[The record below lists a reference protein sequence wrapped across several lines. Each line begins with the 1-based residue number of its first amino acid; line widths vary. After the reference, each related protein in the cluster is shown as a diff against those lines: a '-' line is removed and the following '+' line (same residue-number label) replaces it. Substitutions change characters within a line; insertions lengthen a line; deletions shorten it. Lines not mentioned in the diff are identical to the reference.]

1 MKKNHL
7 LFSILFLIYAGGGVV
22 SLIMFGMNGSYL
34 SRKQTA
40 PTAVV
45 EQDISED
52 TTVESLEVP
61 TENPVEA
68 PADESVEYPAKNSDN
83 TLTSDTPKPEESSE
97 PSTEAA
103 NDSDTSISDESA
115 SDSTVKVSE
124 SLDETDSSENEEAA
138 KPEKTYYTFTV
149 IDGVTDVCIRETDA
163 RYATILSHIDGGN
176 SGYVLEKG
184 DTRTKILT
192 KKGTIGYIYNEY
204 ITISEIPMNEFPEEY
219 R

>member
-1 MKKNHL
+1 MKKNHM
-7 LFSILFLIYAGGGVV
+7 LFSILFFIYAGGGVV
-22 SLIMFGMNGSYL
+22 SLIMFGMTGSYL

-45 EQDISED
+45 EQDISENA
-52 TTVESLEVP
+52 TVEPLEVP
-61 TENPVEA
+61 TGNPVEA
-68 PADESVEYPAKNSDN
+68 PADESVESPAKNSDN

-97 PSTEAA
+97 PSTEATD
-103 NDSDTSISDESA
+103 DSDASMSDESA
-115 SDSTVKVSE
+115 SDPTVKASG
-124 SLDETDSSENEEAA
+124 SSDETDSSENEEAA
-138 KPEKTYYTFTV
+138 KPEKTYYAFTV